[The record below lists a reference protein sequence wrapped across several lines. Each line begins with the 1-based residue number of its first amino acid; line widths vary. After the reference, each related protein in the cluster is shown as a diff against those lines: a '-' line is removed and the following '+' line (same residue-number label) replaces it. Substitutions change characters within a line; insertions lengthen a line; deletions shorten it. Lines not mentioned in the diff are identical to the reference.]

1 MAKSAI
7 VVRRNPSAVGLT
19 EAEARQLYE
28 QISGVVIERVATE
41 SVKSNPRNAKE
52 HPELQIALI
61 AENMRKF
68 GVNHPILIDENDTI
82 IGGHGRIAAARLL
95 KLREIPAIR
104 LANLS
109 PQEKRAVALADNKL
123 AELGR
128 WNTEMLRL
136 ELNELTIDAGDL
148 TFDYAIT
155 GFDTVEIDQIVC
167 GEPSSGNRDSA
178 DEVPLPAAVDA
189 VMTEAGDLWVCGDH
203 RLYCGSE
210 LEGSSYRELLAGTSA
225 DVVFA
230 DPLYNMPMA
239 GGVSKRNQVRDSAPS
254 AGHPT
259 SEEFIEFLQATAEHI
274 ASNVVAGAVIYVC
287 MDWRRLDEMSV
298 AIRWYFGN
306 PKDMV
311 VWVTANAGRGSF
323 YRSQHQ
329 HIAVYVA
336 GSRSPPTDF
345 RLGERGRYRSNVW
358 NYPGYKTSARDRD
371 TGLRGGPTVKPVALL
386 VDALRDCS
394 KRGQI
399 VLDPFA
405 GVGTTMIA
413 AERTGRRACL
423 IEIDPAYCDLIVR
436 RWQTITGKSAQLAQS
451 SQTFAEVEARRLG
464 AGQTRS
470 EP

>member
-1 MAKSAI
+1 MARRGI
-7 VVRRNPSAVGLT
+7 VVRRNRSAAGMT
-19 EAEARQLYE
+19 EAEARQLHE
-28 QISGVVIERVATE
+28 QIAGVVIERVATE

-52 HPELQIALI
+52 HPDLQIALI
-61 AENMRKF
+61 AENIRTF
-68 GVNHPILIDENDTI
+68 GFNHPLLIDENGTL
-82 IGGHGRIAAARLL
+82 IGGHGRLAAALVLGL
-95 KLREIPAIR
+95 KQVPVLR

-109 PQEKRAVALADNKL
+109 QQEKRAVALADNKL

-136 ELNELTIDAGDL
+136 ELKELTIDAGDL

-178 DEVPLPAAVDA
+178 DEVPRPAAVDA
-189 VMTEAGDLWVCGDH
+189 AVTEAGDLWVCGDH
-203 RLYCGSE
+203 RLYCGSG

-230 DPLYNMPMA
+230 DPLYNVPVA
-239 GGVSKRNQVRDSAPS
+239 SGVAKRGEVPDFAPS
-254 AGHPT
+254 ASHLT
-259 SEEFIEFLQATAEHI
+259 SEEFIEFSQATFEHI
-274 ASNVVAGAVIYVC
+274 ASNVVAGAVIYLC
-287 MDWRRLDEMSV
+287 IDWRRLDELSV
-298 AIRWYFGN
+298 AARRYFGN

-336 GSRSPPTDF
+336 GSSSPRTDF
-345 RLGERGRYRSNVW
+345 PLGERGRYRSNVW

-371 TGLRGGPTVKPVALL
+371 TGLRVGPTVKPVALV

-405 GVGTTMIA
+405 GFGTTMIA
-413 AERTGRRACL
+413 AERTGRRARL

-436 RWQTITGKSAQLAQS
+436 RWQIITGKSAQLAKS
-451 SQTFAEVEARRLG
+451 SQTFAELKARRLD
-464 AGQTRS
+464 AGGS
-470 EP
+470 GE

>member
-7 VVRRNPSAVGLT
+7 VVRRNRSAAGLT
-19 EAEARQLYE
+19 DAEARQLHE

-52 HPELQIALI
+52 HPDRQIALI

-82 IGGHGRIAAARLL
+82 IGGHARIAAARRL
-95 KLREIPAIR
+95 KLKEIPAIR

-123 AELGR
+123 AELGS
-128 WNTEMLRL
+128 WNREILSL
-136 ELNELTIDAGDL
+136 VLKELTVDAGEL

-178 DEVPLPAAVDA
+178 DEVPLPVAVDA
-189 VMTEAGDLWVCGDH
+189 AVTEAGDLWVCGDH
-203 RLYCGSE
+203 CLYCGSG
-210 LEGSSYRELLAGTSA
+210 LEGSSYRALLAGTSA

-230 DPLYNMPMA
+230 DPLYNVA
-239 GGVSKRNQVRDSAPS
+239 GGVAKRGQVRDFAPS

-259 SEEFIEFLQATAEHI
+259 SEEFIEFLQATSEHI
-274 ASNVVAGAVIYVC
+274 ASNVVAGAVIYLC
-287 MDWRRLDEMSV
+287 MDWRRLDELSV
-298 AIRWYFGN
+298 ATRRYFGN

-311 VWVTANAGRGSF
+311 VWITANAGRGSF

-336 GSRSPPTDF
+336 GSPSPLTDS
-345 RLGERGRYRSNVW
+345 RLGERCRYRSNVW

-371 TGLRGGPTVKPVALL
+371 TGLRVGPTVKPVALL

-405 GVGTTMIA
+405 GFGTTMIA
-413 AERTGRRACL
+413 AERTGRRARL
-423 IEIDPAYCDLIVR
+423 IEIDPAYCDLNVR
-436 RWQTITGKSAQLAQS
+436 RWQTITGKSAQLAKS